1 MKEGDGKGKK
11 ATKREMRRSGVVG
24 GVFFFLRRLAS
35 LSLIQPRP
43 PHPQPTNHPQSELA
57 FRLLCR
63 KHGATCAYTPMM
75 HARLFAEV
83 PSYRAEQF
91 STTNGDRPLLAQF
104 CGNDPGTVLAAA
116 RILEA
121 RGGVDAIDLNLGCPQ
136 RIARRGRYGAFLME
150 EPKTVSAVVSTLAAH
165 LKIKVTAKMRIFDD
179 LDRTIAFAR
188 MLESS
193 GASLVAVHGRTR
205 DAKDA
210 ASVRADWAAI
220 AAVKRALRVP
230 VLANGDVL
238 CLDSA
243 RKCLEATGCDGV
255 LSAIPLLEDPAL
267 FSENRG
273 QIGCRVRPIRLLKEY
288 AAIVAE
294 HATPPRMVRGHAFRM
309 LGDWL
314 GEHTDLRDALN
325 GFDRSKRR
333 ERRDRDCCGDE
344 EEGEEE
350 EVEKKVVVA
359 GEEEAVVAAVAEDEK
374 PEEKP
379 DDEVSL
385 RRKVLFDG
393 SGLLTP
399 AKVEAVAD
407 ELLYR
412 IEKSGRGYPIPV
424 VTERAAL
431 RLAAAEAAKK
441 AAIEEAGR
449 EAAALA
455 SIGAGFEA

>member
-1 MKEGDGKGKK
+1 
-11 ATKREMRRSGVVG
+11 
-24 GVFFFLRRLAS
+24 
-35 LSLIQPRP
+35 
-43 PHPQPTNHPQSELA
+43 
-57 FRLLCR
+57 
-63 KHGATCAYTPMM
+63 MM

-91 STTNGDRPLLAQF
+91 STVSSDRPLLAQF
-104 CGNDPGTVLAAA
+104 CGNDPATVLAAA
-116 RILEA
+116 RILEQ

-150 EPKTVSAVVSTLAAH
+150 EPKLVSEVVSTLAAH
-165 LKIKVTAKMRIFDD
+165 LQIKVTAKMRIFDD

-193 GASLVAVHGRTR
+193 GASLVAVHSRTR

-238 CLDSA
+238 CLESA
-243 RKCLEATGCDGV
+243 EKCLEATGCDGV

-273 QIGCRVRPIRLLKEY
+273 DVGCRVRSIRLLREY
-288 AAIVAE
+288 AALAAE

-325 GFDRSKRR
+325 GFDQRRRGRR
-333 ERRDRDCCGDE
+333 EGGERGGE
-344 EEGEEE
+344 EEGAAAAEGGEQVEEE
-350 EVEKKVVVA
+350 MGKVE
-359 GEEEAVVAAVAEDEK
+359 AAAACEG
-374 PEEKP
+374 
-379 DDEVSL
+379 DDEAS
-385 RRKVLFDG
+385 RRHRILFDG

-407 ELLYR
+407 ELLHR
-412 IEKSGRGYPIPV
+412 IEKSGREYPIPV

-431 RLAAAEAAKK
+431 RAAAAEAAKK
-441 AAIEEAGR
+441 AAIEEAER

-455 SIGAGFEA
+455 SIGVQVEA

>member
-1 MKEGDGKGKK
+1 
-11 ATKREMRRSGVVG
+11 
-24 GVFFFLRRLAS
+24 
-35 LSLIQPRP
+35 
-43 PHPQPTNHPQSELA
+43 
-57 FRLLCR
+57 
-63 KHGATCAYTPMM
+63 MM
-75 HARLFAEV
+75 HARLFAES
-83 PSYRAEQF
+83 PPYRAEQF
-91 STTNGDRPLLAQF
+91 STADADRPLLAQF
-104 CGNDPGTVLAAA
+104 CGNDPATVLAAA
-116 RILEA
+116 RILEQ

-150 EPKTVSAVVSTLAAH
+150 EPRLVSEVVATLAAH
-165 LKIKVTAKMRIFDD
+165 LSIPVTAKMRIFDD
-179 LDRTIAFAR
+179 TERTVAFAR

-210 ASVRADWAAI
+210 ASVRADWEAI

-238 CLDSA
+238 CLKSA
-243 RKCLEATGCDGV
+243 KECLDATGCDGV

-267 FSENRG
+267 FSANRG
-273 QIGCRVRPIRLLKEY
+273 EVGCRVRPVRLLKEY
-288 AAIVAE
+288 AALAAE

-333 ERRDRDCCGDE
+333 VRGGGGEG
-344 EEGEEE
+344 EEGGEE
-350 EVEKKVVVA
+350 EVEVEDKEA
-359 GEEEAVVAAVAEDEK
+359 AVVAAAAASEKDVAAEDN
-374 PEEKP
+374 
-379 DDEVSL
+379 DVDEAS
-385 RRKVLFDG
+385 RRRRAVLFDG

-407 ELLYR
+407 ELLHR
-412 IEKSGRGYPIPV
+412 IAASGRDYPIPV
-424 VTERAAL
+424 ITERAAL
-431 RLAAAEAAKK
+431 RAAAAEAAKK
-441 AAIEEAGR
+441 AAIEEADR

-455 SIGAGFEA
+455 SIGAGFEAQEA

>member
-1 MKEGDGKGKK
+1 
-11 ATKREMRRSGVVG
+11 
-24 GVFFFLRRLAS
+24 
-35 LSLIQPRP
+35 
-43 PHPQPTNHPQSELA
+43 
-57 FRLLCR
+57 
-63 KHGATCAYTPMM
+63 MM

-91 STTNGDRPLLAQF
+91 STVSSDRPLLAQF
-104 CGNDPGTVLAAA
+104 CGNDPATVLAAA
-116 RILEA
+116 RILEQ

-150 EPKTVSAVVSTLAAH
+150 EPKLVSEVVSTLAAH
-165 LKIKVTAKMRIFDD
+165 LRKARVTAKMRIFDD

-205 DAKDA
+205 DAKNA
-210 ASVRADWAAI
+210 AAIRADWAAI

-238 CLDSA
+238 CLESA
-243 RKCLEATGCDGV
+243 DKCLEATGCDGV

-267 FSENRG
+267 FSESRG
-273 QIGCRVRPIRLLKEY
+273 NVGCRVRPVRLFKEY
-288 AAIVAE
+288 AALATE
-294 HATPPRMVRGHAFRM
+294 HATPARMVRGHAFRM

-325 GFDRSKRR
+325 GFDRSGRR
-333 ERRDRDCCGDE
+333 GRRRGE
-344 EEGEEE
+344 GEGEEGGE
-350 EVEKKVVVA
+350 GGGAGGGEAAATAEGGEKA
-359 GEEEAVVAAVAEDEK
+359 EEEKVEAAAAAGDYK
-374 PEEKP
+374 
-379 DDEVSL
+379 DDEAS
-385 RRKVLFDG
+385 RRHRILFGG

-399 AKVEAVAD
+399 AKVGAIAD
-407 ELLYR
+407 ELLHR
-412 IEKSGRGYPIPV
+412 IEKSGRDYPVPV

-431 RLAAAEAAKK
+431 RAAAAAAAKK

-449 EAAALA
+449 EAAWLRAA
-455 SIGAGFEA
+455 SG